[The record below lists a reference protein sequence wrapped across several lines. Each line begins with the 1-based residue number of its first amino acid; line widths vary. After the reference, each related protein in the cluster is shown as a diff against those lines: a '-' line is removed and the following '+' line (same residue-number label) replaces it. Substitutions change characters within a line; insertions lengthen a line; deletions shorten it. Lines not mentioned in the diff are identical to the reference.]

1 MQSRTYRT
9 LCLAAG
15 LTAVVALAGCSNYVK
30 RADFDTAI
38 AGLKNTDQ
46 NLQQQITSLQQ
57 EMQQKFA
64 QYDTQITQLQGR
76 VRVDTVA
83 HFDFNQSTLK
93 DQDKPMLDDFAKVV
107 SQHHPGLLVTVEGF
121 ADPAGSAAYNKR
133 LGQQRADA
141 VRDYLVSSGLSADS
155 VRAVSYGEASNRLVK
170 PGASGDSGADNRRVS
185 LVVDFAGADNGM
197 AAAPAATM

>member
-1 MQSRTYRT
+1 
-9 LCLAAG
+9 
-15 LTAVVALAGCSNYVK
+15 
-30 RADFDTAI
+30 
-38 AGLKNTDQ
+38 
-46 NLQQQITSLQQ
+46 
-57 EMQQKFA
+57 MQQKFA

-107 SQHHPGLLVTVEGF
+107 SQHHPGLVVTVEGF

-141 VRDYLVSSGLSADS
+141 VRDYLVSSGLSADN
-155 VRAVSYGEASNRLVK
+155 VRAVSYGEASNRLVT